1 MNTRMMR
8 CRWPSMRGGLHADVL
23 AVTVNFP
30 TAGLHTTRHV
40 EHQRGLARRP
50 PALRARVRTISPDDC

>member
-1 MNTRMMR
+1 
-8 CRWPSMRGGLHADVL
+8 MRGGLHADVL